1 MPDVAP
7 CPLPEY
13 ALLRRYIDR
22 GYVDCYAADV
32 AGSVTQAQF
41 IEAFYTTAVFR
52 VERLILKWAVAKPS
66 TDADVRALAT
76 GNADLFAAWTVE
88 ARADNQLL
96 LCDYLGR
103 TRSWLMVEP
112 TDGVGSSRTR
122 LYFGSAVV
130 RRPPPGQDPEAP
142 EFRFP
147 GLLGFHRLYSHVLL
161 AAARRRLHSQGSSSL
176 G

>member
-7 CPLPEY
+7 CPLPETS
-13 ALLRRYIDR
+13 LLRPYVAR
-22 GYVDCYAADV
+22 GYVDCYATDI
-32 AGSVTQAQF
+32 AGSVTQAKF

-52 VERLILKWAVAKPS
+52 VERLILKWAVTKPS
-66 TDADVRALAT
+66 TDADVRALAA
-76 GNADLFAAWTVE
+76 GIADSFAAWTVE

-112 TDGVGSSRTR
+112 MDGPGSSRTR

-130 RRPPPGQDPEAP
+130 RRPPPGQDTEAL
-142 EFRFP
+142 EFRFR
-147 GLLGFHRLYSHVLL
+147 GLLGFHKLYSRALL
-161 AAARRRLHSQGSSSL
+161 AAARSRLSSQARTW
-176 G
+176 